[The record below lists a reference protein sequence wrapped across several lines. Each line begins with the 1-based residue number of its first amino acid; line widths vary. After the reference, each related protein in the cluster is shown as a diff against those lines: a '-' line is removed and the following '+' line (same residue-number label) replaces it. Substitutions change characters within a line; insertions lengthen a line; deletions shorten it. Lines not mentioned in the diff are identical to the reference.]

1 MPHPPPRGAMSTPTP
16 ETPGLHDR
24 AIQDLSFIRR
34 TMEGAASFTNVP
46 GRGLVALGVIALAA
60 TVIAA
65 RQTSAEGWLAVWL
78 ATAVVGGAVG
88 AGTMLHKMRRRVT
101 SAGTF
106 RLSAP
111 ARKFFLGYWP
121 ALVAGALLT
130 LALVDIGAPG
140 VEPRVV
146 ERLLP
151 GLWLLLY
158 GTGVTTAGAHSVRA
172 VPLMGIGFMT
182 LGAMALLLPNVSGD
196 LMLALGF
203 GGLHIGFGAHIA
215 RRHGG

>member
-1 MPHPPPRGAMSTPTP
+1 MSAPPANRRMTTPPPD
-16 ETPGLHDR
+16 TPGLHDR

-34 TMEGAASFTNVP
+34 TMEGAASFTDVP
-46 GRGLVALGVIALAA
+46 GRGLVALGGIALAA
-60 TVIAA
+60 SFMAA
-65 RQTSAEGWLAVWL
+65 RQPSAEGWLSVWL

-101 SAGTF
+101 SAGAF
-106 RLSAP
+106 QLSAP

-130 LALVDIGAPG
+130 LALVDIGTPG
-140 VEPRVV
+140 VEPSVV
-146 ERLLP
+146 KRLLP

-182 LGAMALLLPNVSGD
+182 LGAIALLLPNVSGN

-203 GGLHIGFGAHIA
+203 GALHIGFGVHIA

>member
-1 MPHPPPRGAMSTPTP
+1 MTTPTP
-16 ETPGLHDR
+16 DTPGLHDR

-34 TMEGAASFTNVP
+34 TMEGAASFTDVP
-46 GRGLVALGVIALAA
+46 GRGLIALGVIAIAGTFLAA
-60 TVIAA
+60 QQS
-65 RQTSAEGWLAVWL
+65 RAEGWLSVWL
-78 ATAVVGGAVG
+78 ATAVVGGVVG
-88 AGTMLHKMRRRVT
+88 AGTMLHKMRRRLT
-101 SAGTF
+101 TNAAF
-106 RLSAP
+106 QLSAP

-130 LALVDIGAPG
+130 LALVDIGTPG

-151 GLWLLLY
+151 GIWLLCY

-172 VPLMGIGFMT
+172 VPMMGIGFMA
-182 LGAMALLLPNVSGD
+182 LGAIALLVPGVRGN

-203 GGLHIGFGAHIA
+203 GALHIGFGFYIA

>member
-1 MPHPPPRGAMSTPTP
+1 MTTPTP
-16 ETPGLHDR
+16 DTPGLHDR

-34 TMEGAASFTNVP
+34 TMEGAASFTDVP
-46 GRGLVALGVIALAA
+46 GRGLMALGVIAIGASLL
-60 TVIAA
+60 AA
-65 RQTSAEGWLAVWL
+65 RQPSAEGWLSVWL
-78 ATAVVGGAVG
+78 TTAVVGGAVG
-88 AGTMLHKMRRRVT
+88 AGTILHKMRRRLT
-101 SAGTF
+101 ADAAF
-106 RLSAP
+106 QLSAP

-130 LALVDIGAPG
+130 LALVDLATPG
-140 VEPRVV
+140 VESRVV

-172 VPLMGIGFMT
+172 VPMMGIGFMT
-182 LGAMALLLPNVSGD
+182 LGAIALLVPAAGGN
-196 LMLALGF
+196 LMLGLGF
-203 GGLHIGFGAHIA
+203 GALHIGFGLHIA

>member
-1 MPHPPPRGAMSTPTP
+1 MTSPTP
-16 ETPGLHDR
+16 DMPGLHDR

-34 TMEGAASFTNVP
+34 TMEGAASFTDVP
-46 GRGLVALGVIALAA
+46 GRGLIALGVIALAA
-60 TVIAA
+60 TFLAA
-65 RQTSAEGWLAVWL
+65 RQSSAEGWLSVWL
-78 ATAVVGGAVG
+78 ATAVVGGVVG
-88 AGTMLHKMRRRVT
+88 AGTMLQKMRRRLT
-101 SAGTF
+101 TNAAF
-106 RLSAP
+106 QLSAP

-130 LALVDIGAPG
+130 LALVDLSTPG
-140 VEPRVV
+140 VEPRVT

-158 GTGVTTAGAHSVRA
+158 GSGVTTAGTHSVRA
-172 VPLMGIGFMT
+172 VPLMGVGFMM
-182 LGAMALLLPNVSGD
+182 LGAIALLVPGISGN

-203 GGLHIGFGAHIA
+203 GALHIGFGLYIA

>member
-1 MPHPPPRGAMSTPTP
+1 MTTPSP
-16 ETPGLHDR
+16 EPPGLHDR

-34 TMEGAASFTNVP
+34 TMEGASSFTDVP
-46 GRGLVALGVIALAA
+46 GRGLVALGVIAIAA
-60 TVIAA
+60 TLLAA
-65 RQTSAEGWLAVWL
+65 RQPNADGWLSVWL
-78 ATAVVGGAVG
+78 ATAVVGGVVG
-88 AGTMLHKMRRRVT
+88 AGTMLHKMRRRVA
-101 SAGTF
+101 SNAAF
-106 RLSAP
+106 QLSAP

-130 LALVDIGAPG
+130 LALVDLGTPG

-182 LGAMALLLPNVSGD
+182 LGALALLVPSVSGN

-203 GGLHIGFGAHIA
+203 GALHIGFGVHIA

>member
-1 MPHPPPRGAMSTPTP
+1 MPPAASEPT
-16 ETPGLHDR
+16 GIHDR
-24 AIQDLSFIRR
+24 AIDDLSFIRR
-34 TMEGAASFTNVP
+34 TMEGAASFTDVP
-46 GRGLVALGVIALAA
+46 GRGLVALGLIAIGAA
-60 TVIAA
+60 LFAS
-65 RQTSAEGWLAVWL
+65 RQATPEGWLSVWL
-78 ATAVVGGAVG
+78 ATAVVAGTVG
-88 AGTMLHKMRRRVT
+88 ASTMLQKMRRRV
-101 SAGTF
+101 SGGAF
-106 RLSAP
+106 HLSAP

-130 LALVDIGAPG
+130 LALVDIGTPG

-182 LGAMALLLPNVSGD
+182 LGAIALLVSGLSGD
-196 LMLALGF
+196 LMLGLGF
-203 GGLHIGFGAHIA
+203 GALHIGFGVYIA